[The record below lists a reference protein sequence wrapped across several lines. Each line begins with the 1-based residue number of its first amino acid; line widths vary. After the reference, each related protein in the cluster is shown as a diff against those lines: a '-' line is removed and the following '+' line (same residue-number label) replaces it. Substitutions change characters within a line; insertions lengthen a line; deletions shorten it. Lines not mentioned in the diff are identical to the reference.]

1 MYCADGRTS
10 LLSRFC
16 SRMCADQPAVRALVN
31 IAGIMCGGTS
41 AKSRITAA
49 QNSTFVSI
57 GWSGRR
63 SRSSTSAASS
73 SASATS

>member
-1 MYCADGRTS
+1 MYWADGRTS
-10 LLSRFC
+10 LDSRFC
-16 SRMCADQPAVRALVN
+16 SMMCALHPAVRARVN

-41 AKSRITAA
+41 AKSRTTAA

-63 SRSSTSAASS
+63 SRSS
-73 SASATS
+73 